1 MGSLLPLADVFPCN
15 MGIAPSVGHE
25 REHSNSSRG
34 RVQSSWSTPPF
45 TTTQLYFLEC
55 ETLVVTHVVWRS
67 PSWNAQ
73 GTGVRS
79 SPAHARGTGGGSGSR
94 ALQVVMARS
103 ACTGPKSAAPAHGRE
118 RCSPPCPREKAGGLH
133 PGASPPSD
141 RATFS
146 GGLPLGERQGPRG
159 DPAAPPRGRAAA
171 GSPRGRGG
179 GLAAGRAGK
188 RVRGREGPG
197 CPRSGSGESARR
209 ARAKAAAAAAAA
221 LPSGS

>member
-1 MGSLLPLADVFPCN
+1 MN
-15 MGIAPSVGHE
+15 PSS
-25 REHSNSSRG
+25 SNSSRG
-34 RVQSSWSTPPF
+34 RVQGWWSTPPF
-45 TTTQLYFLEC
+45 TTTQLYFLEY
-55 ETLVVTHVVWRS
+55 ETLVVTHVVWRF

-79 SPAHARGTGGGSGSR
+79 PPAHARGTGCGSGSQ
-94 ALQVVMARS
+94 ALQVVTARS

-118 RCSPPCPREKAGGLH
+118 RRNPPSRRKKVGGLH
-133 PGASPPSD
+133 SRASPHPSN

-146 GGLPLGERQGPRG
+146 GGLPLGERQGSRG

-188 RVRGREGPG
+188 RVRGRKGPG
-197 CPRSGSGESARR
+197 CPRSGCGERARR

-221 LPSGS
+221 ALPSGS